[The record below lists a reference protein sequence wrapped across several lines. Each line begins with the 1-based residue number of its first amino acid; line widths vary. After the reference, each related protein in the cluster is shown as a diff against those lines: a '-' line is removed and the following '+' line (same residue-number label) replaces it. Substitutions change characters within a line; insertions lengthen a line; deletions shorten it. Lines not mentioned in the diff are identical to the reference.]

1 MVKRVPADMADLVY
15 SGPVRGYAHKLW
27 SLPEALHFRAQN
39 RCRRSMH
46 SPAVAEKSRFHSVTE
61 GVGGFH
67 RDTTAVMAVP
77 SIVTTMLKGVD
88 IWSATLGGGGGVKE
102 TT

>member
-1 MVKRVPADMADLVY
+1 
-15 SGPVRGYAHKLW
+15 
-27 SLPEALHFRAQN
+27 
-39 RCRRSMH
+39 MH

-102 TT
+102 TTYTHRSISGTSLISSSLHAVALSNRVLK